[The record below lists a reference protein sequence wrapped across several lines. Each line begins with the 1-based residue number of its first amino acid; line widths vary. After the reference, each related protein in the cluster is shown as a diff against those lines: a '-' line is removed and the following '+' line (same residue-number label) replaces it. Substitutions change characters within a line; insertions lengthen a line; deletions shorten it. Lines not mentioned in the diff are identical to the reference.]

1 MKIKNKLFLI
11 LMMIVILFVTTACV
25 LFIGMLETQTETEK
39 TQMYHGTLR
48 QMLLSYEHVTDDVE
62 RFVFERCR
70 SEEIASC
77 ITGQKNAATRR
88 VQLSTKIDAIVR
100 NNLYL
105 LDGFIVDAEGT
116 LYFSGTQ
123 ENAEHFARLH
133 RERFF
138 DLSKDVRWYRDAEG
152 RLYLMRSIYQV
163 YPYKVVAHAVFLIDQ
178 EYLSS
183 LIGMDG
189 LARGEVCVINQY
201 GDIILRLPASE
212 ESGDSILPLLIE
224 RIRGGEV
231 LERSGMYEGEE
242 YRVFAVQGKTQS
254 WNAIYA
260 VNLKDMLASFYSLR
274 QYVLLMGGVLLLG
287 AAFVS
292 YLVSFTFTANIR
304 MLKRYIGEVKGK
316 EISARIPEMGRDEI
330 GDLANHFNGLLERI
344 EHVYG
349 IMLSE
354 QQAKQQAKYE
364 LLEFKYRSLQ
374 SQISPHFLC
383 NILTSIS
390 LMAVAGNSEKVEQL
404 SIDAS
409 RYLRS
414 NLSSNDKRHDTI
426 REEVRLVRE
435 YLGLVNEI
443 SAVRVELNVICPSEL
458 ENVLIPNMILQPLVE
473 NSIKHGIPP
482 RQSSPFVIDILVSE
496 TEHGE
501 LCLCIDDNGV
511 GYRKEVIKELR
522 ALQTDSTFHP
532 QLIGFG
538 TAGVIKRLALQYGE
552 NFRFDVENAPD
563 GGAVTR
569 IILPGIRRA
578 ESAV

>member
-1 MKIKNKLFLI
+1 MEIKNKLFLLLI
-11 LMMIVILFVTTACV
+11 MIVILFVVTACV
-25 LFIGMLETQTETEK
+25 LFIGMIETQTETEK
-39 TQMYHGTLR
+39 TEMVHGMLHQT
-48 QMLLSYEHVTDDVE
+48 LLSYEHVTDDVE
-62 RFVFERCR
+62 RLVFERCR
-70 SEEIASC
+70 FEGIAA
-77 ITGQKNAATRR
+77 IVAGQSVMSAQRI
-88 VQLSTKIDAIVR
+88 QLSTRLDAIVR

-105 LDGFIVDAEGT
+105 LDGFIVDTEGM
-116 LYFSGTQ
+116 LYFSGMK
-123 ENAEHFARLH
+123 EHEARFAQLYRDG
-133 RERFF
+133 FF
-138 DLSKDVRWYRDAEG
+138 DLGKDVRWYRDEEG
-152 RLYLMRSIYQV
+152 NLYLMRSIYQV
-163 YPYKVVAHAVFLIDQ
+163 FPYKVVAHAIFLIDQ
-178 EYLSS
+178 KYLCS

-189 LARGEVCVINQY
+189 FTQGEACVINQY
-201 GDIILRLPASE
+201 GEIILTSREGQAE
-212 ESGDSILPLLIE
+212 DSIIPQLIE
-224 RIRGGEV
+224 CIRSGEV
-231 LERSGMYEGEE
+231 LGRSGIYEEEE
-242 YRVFAVQGKTQS
+242 YRVFAIQGTTQS

-260 VNLKDMLASFYSLR
+260 VNLKDMLASFYRLR
-274 QYVLLMGGVLLLG
+274 QYVLLMGGALLLG

-304 MLKRYIGEVKGK
+304 MLKQYIDEVKEK

-390 LMAVAGNSEKVEQL
+390 LMAVSGNSEKVEQL

-426 REEVRLVRE
+426 REEIRLVRE

-443 SAVRVELNVICPSEL
+443 SAVRAELNVICPAEL

-482 RQSSPFVIDILVSE
+482 QQSSPFVIDILVSK
-496 TEHGE
+496 TERDE
-501 LCLCIDDNGV
+501 LSLCIDDNGV
-511 GYRKEVIKELR
+511 GYRQEVLKELR
-522 ALQTDSTFHP
+522 ALQTDNAFHP

-538 TAGVIKRLALQYGE
+538 TAGVIKRLSLQYGE
-552 NFRFDVENAPD
+552 DFRFDVENAPD

-569 IILPGIRRA
+569 IILPGIRFA
-578 ESAV
+578 ESIM

>member
-501 LCLCIDDNGV
+501 LCLCIDDNVV